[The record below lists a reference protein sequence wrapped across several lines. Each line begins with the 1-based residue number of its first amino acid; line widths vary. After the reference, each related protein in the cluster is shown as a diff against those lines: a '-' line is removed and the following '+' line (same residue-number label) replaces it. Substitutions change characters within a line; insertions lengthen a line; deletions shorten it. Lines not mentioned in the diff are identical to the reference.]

1 VLVQSRLN
9 TSEAVARLE
18 AEGSPHAEVRGLI
31 EFIRGARRGVI
42 LKRHIRH
49 RFRRGLKAG
58 QRSQSS

>member
-18 AEGSPHAEVRGLI
+18 AEGSPHPEVRGLV

-49 RFRRGLKAG
+49 RVSEEA
-58 QRSQSS
+58 